1 MMRKLF
7 RRRYRGENQQK
18 SSKLTKM
25 SSSFEDQDYHKDT
38 TDFSDDLSESDG
50 SCLDEE
56 EFPKISNHFAG
67 MNNSDGKL
75 SKQSSKNY
83 SMKAVIDESKTES
96 SVCLEKEMLVQKEHT
111 KQIIVINDE
120 EEIVMS
126 HKNRSGFKESRIK
139 LEPNYIAI
147 QSNPDIIFSIEID
160 KSEPEKELN
169 NKKTSHKIDQNG
181 FLSKDIFD
189 D

>member
-7 RRRYRGENQQK
+7 RRRYRGGNQEK
-18 SSKLTKM
+18 SAKLTKM
-25 SSSFEDQDYHKDT
+25 SSSFEDQDYQKDT
-38 TDFSDDLSESDG
+38 TDFSDDLSESDA

-56 EFPKISNHFAG
+56 EFPKISNHFAVI
-67 MNNSDGKL
+67 NHSDGKL

-96 SVCLEKEMLVQKEHT
+96 SVCLEKEVSIHKEHK

-120 EEIVMS
+120 DDVEINNT
-126 HKNRSGFKESRIK
+126 NRSVSKNSSVK
-139 LEPNYIAI
+139 LEPSYITI
-147 QSNPDIIFSIEID
+147 ETTPDIIFSIEIE
-160 KSEPEKELN
+160 KHEPEKELN
-169 NKKTSHKIDQNG
+169 NKKSTHKIDQNG